1 MRNVEAKEFHDCAR
15 YALMLAEQLEQREVR
30 DNLLRLVRGWMTAAM
45 ESEQGFE
52 RSRVDSATS
61 SSHPSSRRS

>member
-30 DNLLRLVRGWMTAAM
+30 DNLLRLVRGWM
-45 ESEQGFE
+45 
-52 RSRVDSATS
+52 
-61 SSHPSSRRS
+61 